1 MKKYIAIFLVILA
14 GAFIVS
20 CDKEGAQLYDV
31 EITVNYPDGYTA
43 DTKAKIKVKVTNNL
57 TSKVDSAMTDADGI
71 AAFSLEQGTYTIA
84 AATATDEFAFN
95 GILEN
100 KIVSALSLSFDIDL
114 VAVSLQGGLVFK
126 EIYYTGSRTPE
137 DKTYYADQFHEIYN
151 NSDEVIYLDG
161 LCIGVLETTATNPSP
176 WVDGEGNLLDRLPV
190 GFHAWMWP
198 GNGTTYPLAP
208 RTSVVLAQDGINHQ
222 TDPAGNP
229 TSPVN
234 LGDAQWETYV
244 EAPGKDTDNPAVP
257 NLTLMYTTSATMFD
271 WLHSVFGAAVIIFR
285 LPTGLDYQSFVN
297 EPNNFSTKPGTTSTT
312 QYFMV
317 HKDWVIDAVEIV
329 QADPTKQNKRLHTT
343 LDAGKVWCS
352 GTYVSK
358 SIRRKVDKIIDGKVI
373 YKDTNNSTEDF
384 LSELVP
390 TPFVHPATVDVK

>member
-1 MKKYIAIFLVILA
+1 MKKYIVMIMIVFV
-14 GAFIVS
+14 GAYFSS
-20 CDKEGAQLYDV
+20 CQKEGAKLYDV
-31 EITVNYPDGYTA
+31 EVTVMYPAGYTPTTMA
-43 DTKAKIKVKVTNNL
+43 NIKVTVTNNL
-57 TSKVDSAMTDADGI
+57 TSKLDSARTDADGI
-71 AAFSLEQGTYTIA
+71 ATFRLEEGTYTIA
-84 AATATDEFAFN
+84 ASTATAEFAFN

-100 KIVSALSLSFDIDL
+100 KIVSATILTFDINL
-114 VAVSLQGGLVFK
+114 VAASLQGGLVFK
-126 EIYYTGSRTPE
+126 EIYYTGSRTPD
-137 DKTYYADQFHEIYN
+137 DKNYFADQFHEIYN
-151 NSDEVIYLDG
+151 NSDSVIYLDG
-161 LCIGVLETTATNPSP
+161 LCIGVLEPTATNPSA
-176 WVDGEGNLLDRLPV
+176 WVDGQGNLLDRLPV
-190 GFHAWMWP
+190 SFHAWMWP
-198 GNGTTYPLAP
+198 GSGTTYPLAP
-208 RTSVVLAQDGINHQ
+208 RTSIVLAQDGIDHK

-234 LGDAQWETYV
+234 LGNAHWETYV
-244 EAPGKDTDNPAVP
+244 EAPGKDTDTPGVP

-285 LPTGLDYQSFVN
+285 LPTGLDYQSFVSN
-297 EPNNFSTKPGTTSTT
+297 PANFSTKPGTTSTI

-329 QADPTKQNKRLHTT
+329 QADPTKQNKRLPTS

-373 YKDTNNSTEDF
+373 YKDTNNSSEDF

-390 TPFVHPATVDVK
+390 TPFIHPSTVDVK